1 MELTAFSFPS
11 GHTEGVRPNHTAP
24 IKPISLSAK
33 VYRMLWGNAITCRV
47 THTHTHTKTAEA
59 SGMSL
64 SGWRCFFHSCSRR
77 YAALSSSPRAT
88 LAPFCITN
96 ERWKHFFTLSCG
108 AFDSLWQAVH
118 IFVASFFSVCSPFLI
133 LFLFLL
139 AFFCL
144 LVPHPGLQRLQ
155 VCYTVQLLSADVALP
170 GPAWR
175 PAAILCVLPN
185 CQSIELCVWVCAVFC
200 DAVRSF
206 WEA

>member
-1 MELTAFSFPS
+1 
-11 GHTEGVRPNHTAP
+11 
-24 IKPISLSAK
+24 
-33 VYRMLWGNAITCRV
+33 MLWGNAITCTV
-47 THTHTHTKTAEA
+47 THTHRQGCQTAEA

-64 SGWRCFFHSCSRR
+64 SGWRCFLHSCSWR
-77 YAALSSSPRAT
+77 YAALLSSPRAT

-118 IFVASFFSVCSPFLI
+118 IFVVSFFCMLSIFNTFSFS
-133 LFLFLL
+133 FLF
-139 AFFCL
+139 FFCL

-155 VCYTVQLLSADVALP
+155 VCYTVELLSADVALP

-185 CQSIELCVWVCAVFC
+185 CQSIELCVCVSMRFFVMRWGPFERRRLLRMYSIVCHCGQA
-200 DAVRSF
+200 AMRGR
-206 WEA
+206 